1 MGEEDHSKV
10 MEKYVAEFIG
20 TFLLVL
26 TVVCNVS
33 SGHAYAAI
41 SIAMVLMVGVYALGS
56 VSGAH
61 FNPAVTLAVTLAD
74 GLEGGWQRAII
85 YVISQLAGGILGAV
99 TGFAIFRKSF
109 NVQPQMDFGG
119 THACLVEF
127 LYTFMLAF
135 VVLNCAVAK
144 KTQGN
149 QYYGIAIGFV
159 ILSGGYAAGPV
170 SGGALNP
177 AVSLGIDIG
186 SAMFSSGFG
195 WSLWYLVYQLLGGV
209 LATAAYAVVRP
220 EEFAK
225 EKNSLSKFAAEF
237 IGTFFLV
244 LSVGL
249 NVLPKNSAAAMSIAA
264 TLLCF
269 VYALGDVS
277 GAHFN
282 PAVTAAIIISG
293 RKKIELTDS
302 AIYIVVQLLGGLG
315 AGLLYYAVY
324 GDTFPLG
331 PGLGHGWGAVAA
343 AEIIFTALLCYVV
356 LCVATLKDD
365 PNPFRDVFGLA
376 IGMCVTIGGFA
387 IGSVSGGSL
396 NPAVSLGIDTAH
408 AIAAHAEWKNCLG
421 YIVFEVIGGAIAAGL
436 FYITH
441 AKKEYGYAS
450 NDAAKTKG
458 GQ

>member
-33 SGHAYAAI
+33 SGHVYAAM
-41 SIAMVLMVGVYALGS
+41 SIACVLMVSVYALGS

-61 FNPAVTLAVTLAD
+61 FNPAVTLAVTIAD
-74 GLEGGWQRAII
+74 GMEGGWQRAII
-85 YVISQLAGGILGAV
+85 YVITQLAGGILGAV
-99 TGFAIFRKSF
+99 TGFAIYRKSF
-109 NVQPQMDFGG
+109 NVQPQLDFGG

-127 LYTFMLAF
+127 MYTFMLAF

-144 KTQGN
+144 KATPN
-149 QYYGIAIGFV
+149 QYYGLAIGFV

-186 SAMFSSGFG
+186 SALFSSGFG
-195 WSLWYLVYQLLGGV
+195 WSLWYLVYQLLGAV
-209 LATAAYAVVRP
+209 IATAAYAVVRP
-220 EEFAK
+220 EEFGK
-225 EKNSLSKFAAEF
+225 EKNPISKYAAEF

-244 LSVGL
+244 MSVGL
-249 NVLPKNSAAAMSIAA
+249 NVLPKNSLAALSIAA
-264 TLLCF
+264 TLMCF
-269 VYALGDVS
+269 IYSLGDVS

-282 PAVTAAIIISG
+282 PAVTVGIIISG
-293 RKKIELTDS
+293 RKKIEPTDC
-302 AIYIVVQLLGGLG
+302 AIYIVVQLLGGIG

-356 LCVATLKDD
+356 LCTATLKDD
-365 PNPFRDVFGLA
+365 PNPFKDVFGLA
-376 IGMCVTIGGFA
+376 IGMCVTVGGFA

-396 NPAVSLGIDTAH
+396 NPAVSVGIDTAH
-408 AIAAHAEWKNCLG
+408 AIAAHADWKNCLA
-421 YIVFEVIGGAIAAGL
+421 YLVFEIIGGALAAGL
-436 FYITH
+436 FYISH

-450 NDAAKTKG
+450 NEPSKAK
-458 GQ
+458 